1 VVTLDTFEDPT
12 KVTQKISINSFI
24 STLNSKDFKWKEV
37 YSNIDWSALEKYK
50 YKEYEDFVVIEFF
63 FYDDISYEKIDSEF
77 GKENEKVD
85 SFECKIWP
93 KDKTEVLEILK
104 DWYDKRGY

>member
-12 KVTQKISINSFI
+12 KVNQKISINSFI